1 MYGPGLPRNGL
12 PCNYCMTDKI
22 RRSWF
27 LVPMSQPERI
37 DSAHLAGADV
47 VLLDLAELVAERDK
61 PAARDNVQYALS
73 RVRSGGSEAFA
84 QVDPALLYADLRAC
98 VWPELTGV
106 VVNRLESPDQICE
119 TARLL
124 DELEEERG
132 LVPCSLE
139 IAASVETAK
148 GNRNV
153 HEIAT
158 ASPRVTVLTLGRAD
172 LVMDLRPEPS
182 GEIHLYQ
189 YLMQRLIIVANACG
203 VTPIGAWW
211 RAPDR
216 GLLATPERTLEA
228 ATRGRAIGFK
238 GSMCLLD
245 AQVSS
250 LNQGF
255 TPFASEIEAAGKLT
269 AAYQDRVGGPGPA
282 MLANTM
288 TVSGVEGFGDLIL
301 EPAAVDQAR
310 NLIDLAGRCAA
321 RDEAKDAA
329 LEQRPVPA
337 P

>member
-1 MYGPGLPRNGL
+1 
-12 PCNYCMTDKI
+12 
-22 RRSWF
+22 
-27 LVPMSQPERI
+27 MSQPERI
-37 DSAHLAGADV
+37 DSADLAGADAV
-47 VLLDLAELVAERDK
+47 VLDLAELVAERDK

-73 RVRSGGSEAFA
+73 RVRAGGSEAFA

-106 VVNRLESPDQICE
+106 VVNRLESPDQIRE
-119 TARLL
+119 TSRLL

-132 LVPCSLE
+132 LIPGSLE

-148 GNRNV
+148 GNLNA

-158 ASPRVTVLTLGRAD
+158 ASPRVTALTLGRAD

-189 YLMQRLIIVANACG
+189 YLMQRLVIVANSCG

-216 GLLATPERTLEA
+216 GLLATPEGTLEA
-228 ATRGRAIGFK
+228 AIRGRAIGFK
-238 GSMCLLD
+238 GCMCLLD

-255 TPFASEIEAAGKLT
+255 TPSASEIEAAGKLT

-282 MLANTM
+282 MLADTM
-288 TVSGVEGFGDLIL
+288 TVSGVEGLGDLIL
-301 EPAAVDQAR
+301 EPAAVDQAH

>member
-1 MYGPGLPRNGL
+1 
-12 PCNYCMTDKI
+12 MTDKI
-22 RRSWF
+22 RRSWL
-27 LVPMSQPERI
+27 LVPMSKPERV

-47 VLLDLAELVAERDK
+47 VVLDLAELVAERDK
-61 PAARDNVQYALS
+61 PAARDNVQQALG
-73 RVRSGGSEAFA
+73 RVRAGGSEAFA
-84 QVDPALLYADLRAC
+84 QVDPELLYADLRAS

-106 VVNRLESPDQICE
+106 VVNRLESPDQIRE
-119 TARLL
+119 TSGLL

-132 LVPCSLE
+132 LIPGSLE
-139 IAASVETAK
+139 IVASVETAK
-148 GNRNV
+148 GNLNA

-158 ASPRVTVLTLGRAD
+158 ASPRVTGLTLGRAD

-189 YLMQRLIIVANACG
+189 YLMQQLIIVANSFG

-211 RAPDR
+211 RTPDR

-228 ATRGRAIGFK
+228 AIRGRAIGFK

-255 TPFASEIEAAGKLT
+255 TPAASEIEAASKLT
-269 AAYQDRVGGPGPA
+269 AAYQDRVGGPGTA
-282 MLANTM
+282 ILADTM
-288 TVSGVEGFGDLIL
+288 TISGVEGLGDLIV
-301 EPAAVDQAR
+301 EPAAVSQAQ
-310 NLIDLAGRCAA
+310 NLIDLAARCVT
-321 RDEAKDAA
+321 RNEAKDAA

>member
-1 MYGPGLPRNGL
+1 
-12 PCNYCMTDKI
+12 MTEKI
-22 RRSWF
+22 RRSWL
-27 LVPMSQPERI
+27 LVPMSKPERI

-47 VLLDLAELVAERDK
+47 VVLDLAELVAERDK
-61 PAARDNVQYALS
+61 PAARDNVQSALGRAS
-73 RVRSGGSEAFA
+73 AGGSEAFA
-84 QVDPALLYADLRAC
+84 QVDPELLYADLRAC

-106 VVNRLESPDQICE
+106 VVNRLDSPDQIRE
-119 TARLL
+119 TSRLL

-132 LVPCSLE
+132 LIPGSLE
-139 IAASVETAK
+139 IVASVETAK
-148 GNRNV
+148 GNWKA

-189 YLMQRLIIVANACG
+189 YLTQRLITVASSCG

-228 ATRGRAIGFK
+228 AIRGRAIGFK
-238 GSMCLLD
+238 GSMCLLES
-245 AQVSS
+245 QVPC
-250 LNQGF
+250 LNKGF
-255 TPFASEIEAAGKLT
+255 TPSASETEAANKLT
-269 AAYQDRVGGPGPA
+269 AAYRDRVGGPGQA
-282 MLANTM
+282 TQADSMI
-288 TVSGVEGFGDLIL
+288 VSDVEGLGDSIV
-301 EPAAVDQAR
+301 EPAAVAQAR

-321 RDEAKDAA
+321 RDEAKHAA

>member
-1 MYGPGLPRNGL
+1 
-12 PCNYCMTDKI
+12 
-22 RRSWF
+22 
-27 LVPMSQPERI
+27 MSKAERI

-47 VLLDLAELVAERDK
+47 VVLDLAELVAERDK
-61 PAARDNVQYALS
+61 PAARDNVQYALG
-73 RVRSGGSEAFA
+73 RVRAGGSEAFA
-84 QVDPALLYADLRAC
+84 QVDPELLYADLRAC

-106 VVNRLESPDQICE
+106 VVNRLESPDQIRE
-119 TARLL
+119 TAQLL

-132 LVPCSLE
+132 LIPGSLE
-139 IAASVETAK
+139 IVASVETAK
-148 GNRNV
+148 GNFNAD
-153 HEIAT
+153 EIAT
-158 ASPRVTVLTLGRAD
+158 ASPRVTGLTLGRAD

-189 YLMQRLIIVANACG
+189 YLTQRLITVANACG

-211 RAPDR
+211 RDPDR
-216 GLLATPERTLEA
+216 GLLAAPERTLEA
-228 ATRGRAIGFK
+228 AIRGRAIGFK

-245 AQVSS
+245 AQVSP

-255 TPFASEIEAAGKLT
+255 TPAASEIEAASKLT
-269 AAYQDRVGGPGPA
+269 AAYQGRVGGPGA
-282 MLANTM
+282 AILADTM
-288 TVSGVEGFGDLIL
+288 TISGVEGLGDLIV

-310 NLIDLAGRCAA
+310 NLIDLAGRCVA